1 MSGEALLCNYLIMK
15 VYCVF
20 KDIFLKN
27 ESMLRRGFF
36 DTGERHGKK
45 KCILFNI
52 DT

>member
-27 ESMLRRGFF
+27 ESMY
-36 DTGERHGKK
+36 GEAFSIQEKGTEEKNLY
-45 KCILFNI
+45 II
-52 DT
+52 

>member
-36 DTGERHGKK
+36 DTGDGHAMKK
-45 KCILFNI
+45 LYII
-52 DT
+52 

>member
-36 DTGERHGKK
+36 DTGERHVKK
-45 KCILFNI
+45 NLYII
-52 DT
+52 